1 MILDTL
7 AAAAKQRV
15 AALEQQK
22 SLAAVRQEAE
32 ALSQQA
38 LAAGQPDA
46 GRQFYQRLARPG
58 VNFIC
63 EVKKAS
69 PSKGVIAPDFPYV
82 RIARAYEE
90 AGAAAISCLT
100 EPEYFLGRDR
110 YLQEIARTVKL
121 PVLRKDFTVSA
132 YQIYQARLLGAAAV
146 LLIVTLLSE
155 AQLREYLQL
164 AASLHLAALVEAHS
178 EAEVDTALRAGAE
191 IIGVNNRNLQ
201 DFTVDV
207 QTSLRLRKLVPA
219 GKLFV
224 AESGI
229 KTAADVEQL
238 RQAGVNAVLI
248 GETLMR
254 SKDIAG
260 KLQELA
266 GNTGAVTAES

>member
-82 RIARAYEE
+82 QIARAYEE

-110 YLQEIARTVKL
+110 YLQEIARTVRL

-207 QTSLRLRKLVPA
+207 QTSLRLRKLVPD

-229 KTAADVEQL
+229 KTAADVAQL

-254 SKDIAG
+254 SKNIAG
-260 KLQELA
+260 KLRELA
-266 GNTGAVTAES
+266 GNTGAAEAES

>member
-1 MILDTL
+1 MLT
-7 AAAAKQRV
+7 R
-15 AALEQQK
+15 
-22 SLAAVRQEAE
+22 
-32 ALSQQA
+32 QA
-38 LAAGQPDA
+38 LAAGQPDL
-46 GRQFYQRLARPG
+46 GRRFYQRLARPG
-58 VNFIC
+58 LNFIC

-69 PSKGVIAPDFPYV
+69 PSKGVIAKEFPYLQL
-82 RIARAYEE
+82 AQAYEQ

-100 EPEYFLGRDR
+100 EPEYFLGRDQ

-164 AASLHLAALVEAHS
+164 ATSLHLAALVEAHT
-178 EAEVDTALRAGAE
+178 EGEVTTALRAGAR

-201 DFTVDV
+201 DFTVDL
-207 QTSLRLRKLVPA
+207 QTSIRLRPLVPA

-229 KTAADVEQL
+229 RTAADVVQL

-254 SKDIAG
+254 SHDIAG
-260 KLQELA
+260 TLQQLA
-266 GNTGAVTAES
+266 GNTGAAAAES

>member
-82 RIARAYEE
+82 QIARAYEE

-110 YLQEIARTVKL
+110 YLQEIARTVRL

-178 EAEVDTALRAGAE
+178 EAEVDTALRVGTE

-207 QTSLRLRKLVPA
+207 QTSLRLRKLVPD

-229 KTAADVEQL
+229 KTAADVAQL

>member
-110 YLQEIARTVKL
+110 YLQEIARTVRL

-178 EAEVDTALRAGAE
+178 EAEVATALRVGAE

-207 QTSLRLRKLVPA
+207 QTSLRLRKLVPD

-229 KTAADVEQL
+229 KTAADVAQL

-254 SKDIAG
+254 SKNIAG
-260 KLQELA
+260 KLRELA
-266 GNTGAVTAES
+266 GNTGAAEAES

>member
-46 GRQFYQRLARPG
+46 GRQFYRRLARPG

-82 RIARAYEE
+82 QIARAYEE

-110 YLQEIARTVKL
+110 YLQEIARTVRL

-178 EAEVDTALRAGAE
+178 EAEVATALRVGAE

-229 KTAADVEQL
+229 KTAADVAQL

-254 SKDIAG
+254 SKDIDG

-266 GNTGAVTAES
+266 GNTGAAEAES

>member
-32 ALSQQA
+32 ALNQQA

-46 GRQFYQRLARPG
+46 GRQFYRRLARPG

-82 RIARAYEE
+82 QIARAYEE

-121 PVLRKDFTVSA
+121 PVLRKDFMVGA

-229 KTAADVEQL
+229 KTAADVAQL

>member
-82 RIARAYEE
+82 QIARAYEE

-178 EAEVDTALRAGAE
+178 EAEVATALRAGAE

-229 KTAADVEQL
+229 KTAADVAQL

-260 KLQELA
+260 KLRELA
-266 GNTGAVTAES
+266 GNTGAAEAES

>member
-82 RIARAYEE
+82 QIARAYEE

-110 YLQEIARTVKL
+110 YLQEIARTVRL

-178 EAEVDTALRAGAE
+178 EAEVATALRVGAE

-207 QTSLRLRKLVPA
+207 QTSLRLRKLVPD

-229 KTAADVEQL
+229 KTAADVAQL
-238 RQAGVNAVLI
+238 RQAGVNVVLI

-254 SKDIAG
+254 SKNIAG
-260 KLQELA
+260 KLRELA
-266 GNTGAVTAES
+266 GNTGAAEAES

>member
-82 RIARAYEE
+82 QEFITE
-90 AGAAAISCLT
+90 AK
-100 EPEYFLGRDR
+100 ENMNKN
-110 YLQEIARTVKL
+110 Q
-121 PVLRKDFTVSA
+121 
-132 YQIYQARLLGAAAV
+132 
-146 LLIVTLLSE
+146 
-155 AQLREYLQL
+155 
-164 AASLHLAALVEAHS
+164 
-178 EAEVDTALRAGAE
+178 
-191 IIGVNNRNLQ
+191 
-201 DFTVDV
+201 
-207 QTSLRLRKLVPA
+207 
-219 GKLFV
+219 
-224 AESGI
+224 
-229 KTAADVEQL
+229 
-238 RQAGVNAVLI
+238 
-248 GETLMR
+248 
-254 SKDIAG
+254 
-260 KLQELA
+260 
-266 GNTGAVTAES
+266 

>member
-22 SLAAVRQEAE
+22 SLAVVRQEAE
-32 ALSQQA
+32 VLNRQA
-38 LAAGQPDA
+38 LAAGQADL
-46 GRQFYQRLARPG
+46 GRRFYQRLARPG
-58 VNFIC
+58 LNFIC

-69 PSKGVIAPDFPYV
+69 PSKGVIAKEFPYLQL
-82 RIARAYEE
+82 AQAYEQ

-100 EPEYFLGRDR
+100 EPEYFLGRDQ

-164 AASLHLAALVEAHS
+164 ATSLHLAALVEAHT
-178 EAEVDTALRAGAE
+178 EGEVTTALRAGAR
-191 IIGVNNRNLQ
+191 IVGVNNRNLQ
-201 DFTVDV
+201 DFTVDL
-207 QTSLRLRKLVPA
+207 QTSIRLRPLVPA

-229 KTAADVEQL
+229 RTAADVVQL

-254 SKDIAG
+254 SHDIAG
-260 KLQELA
+260 TLQQLA
-266 GNTGAVTAES
+266 GTAGQAAATS

>member
-1 MILDTL
+1 VQI
-7 AAAAKQRV
+7 AK
-15 AALEQQK
+15 
-22 SLAAVRQEAE
+22 
-32 ALSQQA
+32 
-38 LAAGQPDA
+38 
-46 GRQFYQRLARPG
+46 
-58 VNFIC
+58 
-63 EVKKAS
+63 
-69 PSKGVIAPDFPYV
+69 
-82 RIARAYEE
+82 AYEE

-155 AQLREYLQL
+155 ARLREYLQL
-164 AASLHLAALVEAHS
+164 AASLHLAALVEAHT
-178 EAEVDTALRAGAE
+178 EMEVATALRAGAE

-201 DFTVDV
+201 DFTVDM
-207 QTSLRLRKLVPA
+207 QNSICLRPLVPA

-229 KTAADVEQL
+229 RTAADVAQL
-238 RQAGVNAVLI
+238 RQAGVNAVLL

-254 SKDIAG
+254 SQDIAG
-260 KLQELA
+260 KLRELA
-266 GNTGAVTAES
+266 GNTGAATAES

>member
-22 SLAAVRQEAE
+22 SLAVVRQEAE
-32 ALSQQA
+32 ILNRQA
-38 LAAGQPDA
+38 LAAGQPDL
-46 GRQFYQRLARPG
+46 GRRFYQRLARPG
-58 VNFIC
+58 LNFIC

-69 PSKGVIAPDFPYV
+69 PSKGVIAQEFPYLQL
-82 RIARAYEE
+82 AQTYER

-100 EPEYFLGRDR
+100 EPQYFLGKDQ
-110 YLQEIARTVKL
+110 YLQEIARTVQL
-121 PVLRKDFTVSA
+121 PVLRKDFTVSD

-164 AASLHLAALVEAHS
+164 AASLHLAALVEAHT
-178 EAEVDTALRAGAE
+178 EREVATALRAGAR

-201 DFTVDV
+201 DFTVDL
-207 QTSLRLRKLVPA
+207 QTSIRLRPLVPA

-229 KTAADVEQL
+229 RTAADVKQL
-238 RQAGVNAVLI
+238 RAAGVNAVLI

-254 SKDIAG
+254 SQDIAG
-260 KLQELA
+260 TLRELA
-266 GNTGAVTAES
+266 GNTSAAAAES

>member
-1 MILDTL
+1 M

-32 ALSQQA
+32 ALNQQA

-46 GRQFYQRLARPG
+46 GRQFYRRLARPG

-82 RIARAYEE
+82 QIARAYEE

-229 KTAADVEQL
+229 KTAADVAQL

>member
-22 SLAAVRQEAE
+22 SLAVVRQEAE
-32 ALSQQA
+32 MLNQQA
-38 LAAGQPDA
+38 LAAGQPDL
-46 GRQFYQRLARPG
+46 GRRFYQRLARPG
-58 VNFIC
+58 LNFIC

-69 PSKGVIAPDFPYV
+69 PSKGVIAQEFPYLQL
-82 RIARAYEE
+82 AQAYER

-100 EPEYFLGRDR
+100 EPEYFLGKDQ

-164 AASLHLAALVEAHS
+164 AASLHLAALVEAHTA
-178 EAEVDTALRAGAE
+178 AEVITALRAGAR

-201 DFTVDV
+201 DFTVDLE
-207 QTSLRLRKLVPA
+207 TSIRLRPLVPA

-229 KTAADVEQL
+229 RTAADVKQL

-254 SKDIAG
+254 SQDIAG
-260 KLQELA
+260 KLRELA
-266 GNTGAVTAES
+266 GNTGAAVAES

>member
-1 MILDTL
+1 MN
-7 AAAAKQRV
+7 
-15 AALEQQK
+15 
-22 SLAAVRQEAE
+22 
-32 ALSQQA
+32 QQA

-46 GRQFYQRLARPG
+46 GRQFYRRLARPG

-82 RIARAYEE
+82 QIARAYEE

-207 QTSLRLRKLVPA
+207 QTSLRLRKLVPD

-229 KTAADVEQL
+229 KTAADVAQL

-266 GNTGAVTAES
+266 GNTGAAEAES